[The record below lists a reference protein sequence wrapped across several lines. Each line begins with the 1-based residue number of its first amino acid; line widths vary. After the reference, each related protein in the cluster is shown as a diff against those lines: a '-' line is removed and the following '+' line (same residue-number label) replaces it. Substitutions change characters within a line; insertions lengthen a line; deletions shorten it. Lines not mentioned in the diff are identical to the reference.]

1 MEERED
7 QLAARLGA
15 ALRAAGKTIA
25 CAESCTGGLVTSRLT
40 DIPGSSDY
48 VMGSV
53 VSYTNDIKER
63 LVGVRHETLA
73 AHGAVSPETAREMAD
88 GIRSVIRTDL
98 GLGITGIAGPG
109 GGTAAKPVG
118 LVYIAVSSEKGTR
131 VTENHFSGTRT
142 EVKRQTSDAA
152 LALALDALTEV
163 QA

>member
-88 GIRSVIRTDL
+88 GIRRVIRTDL

-142 EVKRQTSDAA
+142 EVKQQTSDAA

>member
-15 ALRAAGKTIA
+15 ALRAAGKTVA

-88 GIRSVIRTDL
+88 GIRRVIRTDL

-142 EVKRQTSDAA
+142 EVKQQTSDAA

>member
-15 ALRAAGKTIA
+15 ALRAAGKTVA

-88 GIRSVIRTDL
+88 GIRRVIRTDL